1 MLILDCSSR
10 TQALHT
16 LSAGF
21 GCPPEKLKK
30 VLLSLDLESIYEL
43 NPRQLVDAPQY
54 LREYV
59 CAELGEPGPF
69 TRALWFHGTRTFAGN
84 TFPAGLLALNQ
95 SESLAMK
102 MLLDLAPNEMVR
114 THLKEWDVPGGV
126 PDEMFQLRT
135 GDKIHWGPFGHLV
148 RELHFNASEN
158 GLHDYLW
165 LPELVE
171 DVCKAYQKKYG
182 HDLKPYYLNVLH
194 PCIVWFEADIVYE
207 KGVLETAL
215 SYAYTSVRD
224 LPPDGNAT
232 FSIDCDGK
240 SVSRS
245 AISRIEFL
253 QPGQM

>member
-10 TQALHT
+10 TQVLHT

-59 CAELGEPGPF
+59 CAELGEPGSF

-114 THLKEWDVPGGV
+114 THLKEWDIPGAFRMRCFSSE
-126 PDEMFQLRT
+126 PAIKST
-135 GDKIHWGPFGHLV
+135 G
-148 RELHFNASEN
+148 
-158 GLHDYLW
+158 GLL
-165 LPELVE
+165 
-171 DVCKAYQKKYG
+171 
-182 HDLKPYYLNVLH
+182 
-194 PCIVWFEADIVYE
+194 
-207 KGVLETAL
+207 
-215 SYAYTSVRD
+215 
-224 LPPDGNAT
+224 
-232 FSIDCDGK
+232 
-240 SVSRS
+240 
-245 AISRIEFL
+245 AI
-253 QPGQM
+253 

>member
-21 GCPPEKLKK
+21 GCSPEKLKK

-126 PDEMFQLRT
+126 PDEMFR
-135 GDKIHWGPFGHLV
+135 HC
-148 RELHFNASEN
+148 
-158 GLHDYLW
+158 
-165 LPELVE
+165 
-171 DVCKAYQKKYG
+171 CKVSDEAAFCLIQR
-182 HDLKPYYLNVLH
+182 PY
-194 PCIVWFEADIVYE
+194 
-207 KGVLETAL
+207 
-215 SYAYTSVRD
+215 
-224 LPPDGNAT
+224 
-232 FSIDCDGK
+232 
-240 SVSRS
+240 
-245 AISRIEFL
+245 ISKTLLTRRIS
-253 QPGQM
+253 PRGSP

>member
-114 THLKEWDVPGGV
+114 KHLQEWNVPGG
-126 PDEMFQLRT
+126 
-135 GDKIHWGPFGHLV
+135 GPG
-148 RELHFNASEN
+148 
-158 GLHDYLW
+158 
-165 LPELVE
+165 
-171 DVCKAYQKKYG
+171 
-182 HDLKPYYLNVLH
+182 
-194 PCIVWFEADIVYE
+194 
-207 KGVLETAL
+207 
-215 SYAYTSVRD
+215 
-224 LPPDGNAT
+224 
-232 FSIDCDGK
+232 
-240 SVSRS
+240 
-245 AISRIEFL
+245 
-253 QPGQM
+253 